1 MKIRGTKTM
10 KLKLVVALVDDARTD
25 TIIEAGRA
33 AGATGATVI
42 TSVRGEGLE
51 PESTFFGLELT
62 AKRDIVLFLVAAPR
76 ARPILE
82 SIRDTARFESERGA
96 GIAFQLDIEDAVG
109 LNTQL
114 PAIMGEPGDDL

>member
-1 MKIRGTKTM
+1 ME
-10 KLKLVVALVDDARTD
+10 LKLIVALIDDDRIDAV
-25 TIIEAGRA
+25 IEAGRT

-62 AKRDIVLFLVAAPR
+62 AKRDVVLFVVAATR
-76 ARPILE
+76 ARAILE
-82 SIRDTARFESERGA
+82 SIRDTARFESESGA
-96 GIAFQLDIEDAVG
+96 GIAFQLDIENAVG

-114 PAIMGEPGDDL
+114 PAILGGEPTE